1 MIIFLC
7 GQTYINIFI
16 VYICPDE
23 NSVYFYLS
31 CVPSSA
37 ILRGMITCYV
47 SAYCKTQMHIL
58 PPECLQKTFSK
69 GLLSNFPVSKRFF
82 FPAYFSRRITR
93 HLQSFS
99 SIIHKSFQ
107 SFTDDIE
114 TQSDR
119 ICYPYHGIQ
128 LFFLIVTD
136 KSDNIIL
143 SLIYFRQFRFY
154 GFRGFGWVG

>member
-1 MIIFLC
+1 MFQIVCIYIIIFLC

-69 GLLSNFPVSKRFF
+69 GLLSNCLKTLFLSGIFFSEDNSSFTVVFINCLSIRVSKVLPMTSKRKAIEFVTRIMG
-82 FPAYFSRRITR
+82 FSC
-93 HLQSFS
+93 S
-99 SIIHKSFQ
+99 SS
-107 SFTDDIE
+107 
-114 TQSDR
+114 
-119 ICYPYHGIQ
+119 
-128 LFFLIVTD
+128 
-136 KSDNIIL
+136 
-143 SLIYFRQFRFY
+143 
-154 GFRGFGWVG
+154 

>member
-1 MIIFLC
+1 MHRTILLFLYTETSYLKAIQGITQQIAQLPSHYLKIGKFSQSPLYKALKKIF
-7 GQTYINIFI
+7 QDYANIFI

-99 SIIHKSFQ
+99 SIA
-107 SFTDDIE
+107 
-114 TQSDR
+114 
-119 ICYPYHGIQ
+119 YP
-128 LFFLIVTD
+128 
-136 KSDNIIL
+136 
-143 SLIYFRQFRFY
+143 
-154 GFRGFGWVG
+154 

>member
-1 MIIFLC
+1 MLFRGKYISLSLLRETLKDKPSRAQQQARLPTRYPKTGHLSQSLYYKAIRNLF
-7 GQTYINIFI
+7 QNYINIFI

-99 SIIHKSFQ
+99 SIA
-107 SFTDDIE
+107 
-114 TQSDR
+114 
-119 ICYPYHGIQ
+119 YP
-128 LFFLIVTD
+128 
-136 KSDNIIL
+136 
-143 SLIYFRQFRFY
+143 
-154 GFRGFGWVG
+154 

>member
-1 MIIFLC
+1 MADDKKIIFSMVGVSKVFPPQKQVLKNIYLSFFYGAKIGIIFLR

-99 SIIHKSFQ
+99 SIA
-107 SFTDDIE
+107 
-114 TQSDR
+114 
-119 ICYPYHGIQ
+119 YP
-128 LFFLIVTD
+128 
-136 KSDNIIL
+136 
-143 SLIYFRQFRFY
+143 
-154 GFRGFGWVG
+154 

>member
-1 MIIFLC
+1 MFQIVCIYMIIFLR

-82 FPAYFSRRITR
+82 FPAYFSLCHTFGLLIQPRRVVSFPGNTFSAIQFQNPSGHMVEEVTVVRDADNRTR
-93 HLQSFS
+93 
-99 SIIHKSFQ
+99 
-107 SFTDDIE
+107 
-114 TQSDR
+114 
-119 ICYPYHGIQ
+119 
-128 LFFLIVTD
+128 
-136 KSDNIIL
+136 IL
-143 SLIYFRQFRFY
+143 L
-154 GFRGFGWVG
+154 